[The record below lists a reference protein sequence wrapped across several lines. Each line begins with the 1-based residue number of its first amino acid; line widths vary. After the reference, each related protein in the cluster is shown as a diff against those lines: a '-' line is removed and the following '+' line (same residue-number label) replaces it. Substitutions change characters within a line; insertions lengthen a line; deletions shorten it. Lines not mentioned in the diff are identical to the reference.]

1 MRVPTGFG
9 GLGPSE
15 PPANPLET
23 PSQVRPS
30 KDQKQTINKLNIPI
44 PTCSPGAGGSIKD
57 LEFNNLPGSELIK
70 NTNSGMI

>member
-1 MRVPTGFG
+1 VRVSR
-9 GLGPSE
+9 GLSE
-15 PPANPLET
+15 GSEGVWRARALET